1 LFHLCSH
8 EKAIVAEPVDIIV
21 PLLQRMQ
28 LQMNGI
34 DRKLDTVIDDVQLLQ
49 VRVTNIDESL
59 VGIHR
64 RMDNFDVRLDRIER
78 RLGLAEV

>member
-1 LFHLCSH
+1 M
-8 EKAIVAEPVDIIV
+8 AEPVDIIV

-34 DRKLDTVIDDVQLLQ
+34 DRKLDTVIDDVQLLK

>member
-1 LFHLCSH
+1 MPESND
-8 EKAIVAEPVDIIV
+8 IVV
-21 PLLQRMQ
+21 PILQRMQ
-28 LQMNGI
+28 SQMTDMN
-34 DRKLDTVIDDVQLLQ
+34 RKLDRVVDDTQLLK

-64 RMDNFDVRLDRIER
+64 RIDGFDIRLDRIER